1 MKNIAI
7 LMGGYSSEFE
17 ISLASGNV
25 VYDIL
30 KKNKKFNFYK
40 IVISVDKW
48 YHIDINNSIY
58 EIDKKNFT
66 LIKNNKIIKFDL
78 VFNTIHGIPGENG
91 EIQMYLDKL
100 KIPQTSSKSEVAK
113 LTFNKNDCKNKLKK
127 INIITPKSLLLNI
140 KDKINIENILDEIK
154 MPFFIKPNKGGSSY
168 GISRIDKEKNI
179 INGLKKCF
187 KEDDEALI
195 EEEIIGREI
204 SVGVVNINNKVIALP
219 PTEII
224 SYNTFFDYKAKYEGE
239 SDEITP
245 AHITKNEEIMIK
257 KISIEIYN
265 FLKLSGFS
273 RSDFILK
280 NNIFYFLEVNTNPG
294 LTKESILPQ
303 QAKAAN
309 IDLYKLFN
317 SLLKTW

>member
-40 IVISVDKW
+40 IIISVDKW

-58 EIDKKNFT
+58 DIDKKNFT

-303 QAKAAN
+303 QARAAN

-317 SLLKTW
+317 SLLKT

>member
-1 MKNIAI
+1 MKNIGI
-7 LMGGYSSEFE
+7 LMGGYSSEYE

-40 IVISVDKW
+40 IIISVDKW
-48 YHIDINNSIY
+48 YHVDVDNSIY

-66 LIKNNKIIKFDL
+66 IIKNNKIINFDL
-78 VFNTIHGIPGENG
+78 IFNTIHGIPGENG
-91 EIQMYLDKL
+91 EIQRYFDNL
-100 KIPQTSSKSEVAK
+100 KIPQTSSKSDVAR

-127 INIITPKSLLLNI
+127 IKIISPKSLLLNI
-140 KDKINIENILDEIK
+140 KDEINIENILNKIK

-168 GISRIDKEKNI
+168 GISRIDKRKNI
-179 INGLKKCF
+179 IKGIKKCF
-187 KEDDEALI
+187 KEDNEALI

-204 SVGVVNINNKVIALP
+204 SVGVVNYKNKIIALP
-219 PTEII
+219 PTEIK
-224 SYNTFFDYKAKYEGE
+224 SYNTFFDYEAKYKGE

-245 AHITKNEEIMIK
+245 AKITKDEEIIIK
-257 KISIEIYN
+257 KKSIKIYK
-265 FLKLSGFS
+265 FLKLNGFS

-280 NNIFYFLEVNTNPG
+280 NNIFYFLEINTNPG

-303 QAKAAN
+303 QARAAN
-309 IDLYKLFN
+309 INLYDLFN
-317 SLLKTW
+317 SVL

>member
-30 KKNKKFNFYK
+30 KNNKKFNFYK
-40 IVISVDKW
+40 IIISVDKW

-58 EIDKKNFT
+58 DIDKKNFT

-100 KIPQTSSKSEVAK
+100 KIPQTSSKKEVAK

-140 KDKINIENILDEIK
+140 KEKINIKNILDEIK

-195 EEEIIGREI
+195 EEEIIGKEI
-204 SVGVVNINNKVIALP
+204 SVGVVNYNNKVIALP

-224 SYNTFFDYKAKYEGE
+224 SHNTFFDYKAKYKGE

-257 KISIEIYN
+257 KTSIEIYN
-265 FLKLSGFS
+265 FFKLSGCS

-303 QAKAAN
+303 QARAAN

-317 SLLKTW
+317 SLLKT

>member
-1 MKNIAI
+1 MKNIGI
-7 LMGGYSSEFE
+7 LMGGYSSEYE

-40 IVISVDKW
+40 IIISVDKW
-48 YHIDINNSIY
+48 YHIDVDNSIY

-66 LIKNNKIIKFDL
+66 IIKNNKIVNFDL
-78 VFNTIHGIPGENG
+78 IFNTIHGIPGENG
-91 EIQMYLDKL
+91 EIQRYFDNL
-100 KIPQTSSKSEVAK
+100 KIPQTSSKSDVAR

-127 INIITPKSLLLNI
+127 IKIITPKSLLLNI
-140 KDKINIENILDEIK
+140 EDEINIENILDKIK

-168 GISRIDKEKNI
+168 GISRIDKRKNI
-179 INGLKKCF
+179 IKGIKKCF
-187 KEDDEALI
+187 KEDNEALI

-204 SVGVVNINNKVIALP
+204 SVGVVNYKNKIIALP
-219 PTEII
+219 PTEIK
-224 SYNTFFDYKAKYEGE
+224 SYNSFFDYEAKYKGE

-245 AHITKNEEIMIK
+245 AKITKDEEIIIK
-257 KISIEIYN
+257 KKSIKIYK
-265 FLKLSGFS
+265 FLKLNGFS

-280 NNIFYFLEVNTNPG
+280 NNIFYFLEINTNPG

-303 QAKAAN
+303 QARAAN
-309 IDLYKLFN
+309 INLYDLFN
-317 SLLKTW
+317 SVL

>member
-7 LMGGYSSEFE
+7 LMGGYSSEYE

-40 IVISVDKW
+40 IIISVDKW
-48 YHIDINNSIY
+48 YHIDIDNSIY

-66 LIKNNKIIKFDL
+66 IIKNNKIVNFDL

-91 EIQMYLDKL
+91 EIQRYFDNL
-100 KIPQTSSKSEVAK
+100 KIPQTSSESDVAE
-113 LTFNKNDCKNKLKK
+113 LTFNKNDCKNKLKE
-127 INIITPKSLLLNI
+127 IEIITPKSLLLNI
-140 KDKINIENILDEIK
+140 EDEINVDNILEKIK

-168 GISRIDKEKNI
+168 GISRIDKRKNI
-179 INGLKKCF
+179 IKGIKKCF
-187 KEDDEALI
+187 KEDNEALI

-204 SVGVVNINNKVIALP
+204 SVGVVNYKNEIIALP

-224 SYNTFFDYKAKYEGE
+224 SYNTFFDYEAKYKGE

-245 AHITKNEEIMIK
+245 AEITKEEEITIK
-257 KISIEIYN
+257 KKSIEIYK

-303 QAKAAN
+303 QARAAN
-309 IDLYKLFN
+309 INLYDLFN
-317 SLLKTW
+317 SVL

>member
-7 LMGGYSSEFE
+7 LMGGYSSEYE

-40 IVISVDKW
+40 IIISVDKW
-48 YHIDINNSIY
+48 YHIDIDNSIY

-66 LIKNNKIIKFDL
+66 IIKNNKIVNFDL

-91 EIQMYLDKL
+91 EIQRYFDNL
-100 KIPQTSSKSEVAK
+100 KIPQTSSESDVAE
-113 LTFNKNDCKNKLKK
+113 LTFNKNNCKNKLKE
-127 INIITPKSLLLNI
+127 IEIITPKSLLLNI
-140 KDKINIENILDEIK
+140 EDEINVDNILEKIK

-168 GISRIDKEKNI
+168 GISRIDKRKNI
-179 INGLKKCF
+179 IKGIKKCF
-187 KEDDEALI
+187 KEDNEALI

-204 SVGVVNINNKVIALP
+204 SVGVVNYKNEIIALP

-224 SYNTFFDYKAKYEGE
+224 SYNTFFDYEAKYKGE

-245 AHITKNEEIMIK
+245 AEISKEEEIIIK
-257 KISIEIYN
+257 KKSIEIYK

-280 NNIFYFLEVNTNPG
+280 NNIFYFLEINTNPG

-303 QAKAAN
+303 QARAAN
-309 IDLYKLFN
+309 INLYDLFN
-317 SLLKTW
+317 SVL

>member
-7 LMGGYSSEFE
+7 LMGGYSSEYE

-40 IVISVDKW
+40 IIISVDKW
-48 YHIDINNSIY
+48 YHIDIDNSIY

-66 LIKNNKIIKFDL
+66 IIKNNKIVNFDL

-91 EIQMYLDKL
+91 EIQRYFDNL
-100 KIPQTSSKSEVAK
+100 KIPQTSSESDVAE
-113 LTFNKNDCKNKLKK
+113 LTFNKNDCKNKLKE
-127 INIITPKSLLLNI
+127 IEIITPKSLLLNI
-140 KDKINIENILDEIK
+140 EDEINVDNILEKIK

-168 GISRIDKEKNI
+168 GISRIDKRKNI
-179 INGLKKCF
+179 IKGIKKCF
-187 KEDDEALI
+187 KEDNEALI

-204 SVGVVNINNKVIALP
+204 SVGVVNYKNEIIALP

-224 SYNTFFDYKAKYEGE
+224 SYNTFFDYEAKYKGE

-245 AHITKNEEIMIK
+245 AEITKEEEIIIK
-257 KISIEIYN
+257 KKSIEIYK

-303 QAKAAN
+303 QARAAN
-309 IDLYKLFN
+309 INLYDLFN
-317 SLLKTW
+317 SVL

>member
-40 IVISVDKW
+40 IIISVDKW

-58 EIDKKNFT
+58 DIDKKNFT

-127 INIITPKSLLLNI
+127 INIITPKSFLLNI

-303 QAKAAN
+303 QARAAN

-317 SLLKTW
+317 SLLKT

>member
-1 MKNIAI
+1 MKNIGI
-7 LMGGYSSEFE
+7 LMGGYSSEYE

-40 IVISVDKW
+40 IIISVDKW
-48 YHIDINNSIY
+48 YHVDVDNSIY

-66 LIKNNKIIKFDL
+66 IIKNSKIINFDL
-78 VFNTIHGIPGENG
+78 IFNTIHGIPGENG
-91 EIQMYLDKL
+91 EIQRYFDNL
-100 KIPQTSSKSEVAK
+100 KIPQTSSKSDVAR

-127 INIITPKSLLLNI
+127 IKIISPKSLLLNI
-140 KDKINIENILDEIK
+140 KDEINIENILNKIK

-168 GISRIDKEKNI
+168 GISRIDKRKNI
-179 INGLKKCF
+179 IKGIKKCF
-187 KEDDEALI
+187 KEDNEALI

-204 SVGVVNINNKVIALP
+204 SVGVVNYKNKIIALP
-219 PTEII
+219 PTEIK
-224 SYNTFFDYKAKYEGE
+224 SYNTFFDYEAKYKGE

-245 AHITKNEEIMIK
+245 AKITKDEEIIIK
-257 KISIEIYN
+257 KKSIKIYK
-265 FLKLSGFS
+265 FLKLNGFS

-280 NNIFYFLEVNTNPG
+280 NNIFYFLEINTNPG

-303 QAKAAN
+303 QARAAN
-309 IDLYKLFN
+309 INLYDLFN
-317 SLLKTW
+317 SVL

>member
-30 KKNKKFNFYK
+30 KNNKKFNFYK
-40 IVISVDKW
+40 IIISVDKW

-58 EIDKKNFT
+58 DIDKKNFT

-140 KDKINIENILDEIK
+140 KEKINIKNILDEIK

-195 EEEIIGREI
+195 EEEIIGKEI
-204 SVGVVNINNKVIALP
+204 SVGVVNYNNKVIALP

-224 SYNTFFDYKAKYEGE
+224 SHNTFFDYKAKYKGE

-257 KISIEIYN
+257 KISIEIYY

-303 QAKAAN
+303 QARAAN

-317 SLLKTW
+317 SLLKT

>member
-30 KKNKKFNFYK
+30 KNNKKFNFYK
-40 IVISVDKW
+40 IIISVDKW

-113 LTFNKNDCKNKLKK
+113 LTFNKNDCKNNLKK

-168 GISRIDKEKNI
+168 GISRIDKKKNI

-303 QAKAAN
+303 QARAAN

-317 SLLKTW
+317 SLLKT

>member
-1 MKNIAI
+1 MKNVAI

-40 IVISVDKW
+40 IIISVDKW

-127 INIITPKSLLLNI
+127 INIITPKSFLLNI

-245 AHITKNEEIMIK
+245 AHITKNEVIMIK

-303 QAKAAN
+303 QARAAN

-317 SLLKTW
+317 SLLKT

>member
-30 KKNKKFNFYK
+30 KNNKKFNFYK
-40 IVISVDKW
+40 IIISVDKW

-58 EIDKKNFT
+58 DIDKKNFT
-66 LIKNNKIIKFDL
+66 IIKNNKIIKFDL

-317 SLLKTW
+317 SLLKT

>member
-7 LMGGYSSEFE
+7 LMGGYSSEYE

-40 IVISVDKW
+40 IIISVDKW
-48 YHIDINNSIY
+48 YHIDIDNSIY

-66 LIKNNKIIKFDL
+66 IIKNNKIVNFDL

-91 EIQMYLDKL
+91 EIQRYFDNL
-100 KIPQTSSKSEVAK
+100 KIPQTSSESDVAE
-113 LTFNKNDCKNKLKK
+113 LTFNKNNCKNKLKE
-127 INIITPKSLLLNI
+127 IEIITPKSLLLNI
-140 KDKINIENILDEIK
+140 EDEINVDNILEKIK

-168 GISRIDKEKNI
+168 GISRIDKRKNI
-179 INGLKKCF
+179 IKGIKKCF
-187 KEDDEALI
+187 KEDNEALI

-204 SVGVVNINNKVIALP
+204 SVGVVNYKNEIIALP

-224 SYNTFFDYKAKYEGE
+224 SYNTFFDYEAKYKGE

-245 AHITKNEEIMIK
+245 AEITKEEEIIIK
-257 KISIEIYN
+257 KKSIEIYK

-303 QAKAAN
+303 QARAAN
-309 IDLYKLFN
+309 INLYDLFN
-317 SLLKTW
+317 SVL

>member
-7 LMGGYSSEFE
+7 LMGGYSSEYE
-17 ISLASGNV
+17 ISFASGNV

-40 IVISVDKW
+40 IIISVDKW
-48 YHIDINNSIY
+48 YPIDINNSIY
-58 EIDKKNFT
+58 EIDKMNFT
-66 LIKNNKIIKFDL
+66 IIKNNKIVNFDL

-91 EIQMYLDKL
+91 EIQRYFDNL
-100 KIPQTSSKSEVAK
+100 KIPQTSSESDVAE
-113 LTFNKNDCKNKLKK
+113 LTFNKNNCKNKLKE
-127 INIITPKSLLLNI
+127 IEIITPKSLLLNI
-140 KDKINIENILDEIK
+140 EDEINVDNILEKIK

-168 GISRIDKEKNI
+168 GISRIDKRKNI
-179 INGLKKCF
+179 IKGIKKCF
-187 KEDDEALI
+187 KEDNEALI

-204 SVGVVNINNKVIALP
+204 SVGVVNYKNEIIALP

-224 SYNTFFDYKAKYEGE
+224 SYNTFFDYEAKYKGE

-245 AHITKNEEIMIK
+245 AEITKEEEIIIK
-257 KISIEIYN
+257 KKSIEIYK

-303 QAKAAN
+303 QARAAN
-309 IDLYKLFN
+309 INLYDLFN
-317 SLLKTW
+317 SVL

>member
-7 LMGGYSSEFE
+7 LMGGYSSEYE

-40 IVISVDKW
+40 IIISVDKW
-48 YHIDINNSIY
+48 YHIDIDNSIY

-66 LIKNNKIIKFDL
+66 IIKNNKIVNFDL

-91 EIQMYLDKL
+91 EIQRYFDNL
-100 KIPQTSSKSEVAK
+100 KIPQTSSESDVAE
-113 LTFNKNDCKNKLKK
+113 LTFNKNDCKNKLKE
-127 INIITPKSLLLNI
+127 IEIITPKSLLLNI
-140 KDKINIENILDEIK
+140 EDEINIDNILEKIK

-168 GISRIDKEKNI
+168 GISRIDKRKNI
-179 INGLKKCF
+179 IKGIKKCF
-187 KEDDEALI
+187 KEDNEALI

-204 SVGVVNINNKVIALP
+204 SVGVVNYKNEIIALP

-224 SYNTFFDYKAKYEGE
+224 SYNTFFDYEAKYKGE

-245 AHITKNEEIMIK
+245 AEITKEEEIIIK
-257 KISIEIYN
+257 KKSIEIYK

-280 NNIFYFLEVNTNPG
+280 NNIFYFLEINTNPG

-303 QAKAAN
+303 QARAAN
-309 IDLYKLFN
+309 INLYDLFN
-317 SLLKTW
+317 SVL

>member
-1 MKNIAI
+1 MKNIGI
-7 LMGGYSSEFE
+7 LMGGYSSEYE

-40 IVISVDKW
+40 IIISVNKW
-48 YHIDINNSIY
+48 YHIDIDNSIY

-66 LIKNNKIIKFDL
+66 IIKNNKIVNFDL
-78 VFNTIHGIPGENG
+78 IFNTIHGIPGENG
-91 EIQMYLDKL
+91 EIQRYFDNL
-100 KIPQTSSKSEVAK
+100 KIPQTSSKSDVAR

-127 INIITPKSLLLNI
+127 IRIMTPKSLLLNI
-140 KDKINIENILDEIK
+140 ENEINIENILDKIK

-168 GISRIDKEKNI
+168 GISRIDKRKNI
-179 INGLKKCF
+179 IKGIKKCF
-187 KEDDEALI
+187 KEDNEALI

-204 SVGVVNINNKVIALP
+204 SVGVVNYKKKIIALP

-224 SYNTFFDYKAKYEGE
+224 SFNSFFDYEAKYKGE

-245 AHITKNEEIMIK
+245 AKITKEEEIIIK
-257 KISIEIYN
+257 KKSIKIYK

-280 NNIFYFLEVNTNPG
+280 NNIFYFLEINTNPG

-303 QAKAAN
+303 QARAAN
-309 IDLYKLFN
+309 INLYDLFN
-317 SLLKTW
+317 SVL

>member
-7 LMGGYSSEFE
+7 LMGGYSSEYE

-40 IVISVDKW
+40 IIISVDKW
-48 YHIDINNSIY
+48 YHIDIDNSIY

-66 LIKNNKIIKFDL
+66 IIKNNKIVNFDL

-91 EIQMYLDKL
+91 EIQRYFDNL
-100 KIPQTSSKSEVAK
+100 KIPQTSSESDVAE
-113 LTFNKNDCKNKLKK
+113 LTFNKNNCKNKLKE
-127 INIITPKSLLLNI
+127 IEIITPKSLLLNI
-140 KDKINIENILDEIK
+140 EDEINVDNILEKIK

-168 GISRIDKEKNI
+168 GISRIDKRKNI
-179 INGLKKCF
+179 IKGIKKCF
-187 KEDDEALI
+187 KEDNEALI

-204 SVGVVNINNKVIALP
+204 SVGVVNYKNEIIALP

-224 SYNTFFDYKAKYEGE
+224 SYNTFFDYEAKYEGE

-245 AHITKNEEIMIK
+245 AEITKEEEIIIK
-257 KISIEIYN
+257 KKSIEIYK

-303 QAKAAN
+303 QARAAN
-309 IDLYKLFN
+309 INLYDLFN
-317 SLLKTW
+317 SVL

>member
-7 LMGGYSSEFE
+7 LMGGYSSEYE

-40 IVISVDKW
+40 IIISVNKW
-48 YHIDINNSIY
+48 YHIDIDNSIY

-66 LIKNNKIIKFDL
+66 IIKNNKIINFDL

-91 EIQMYLDKL
+91 EIQRYFDNL
-100 KIPQTSSKSEVAK
+100 KIPQTSSESDVAE

-127 INIITPKSLLLNI
+127 IEIITPKSLLLNVE
-140 KDKINIENILDEIK
+140 DEINIDNILEKIK

-168 GISRIDKEKNI
+168 GISRIDKRKNI
-179 INGLKKCF
+179 IKGIKKCF
-187 KEDDEALI
+187 KEDNEALI

-204 SVGVVNINNKVIALP
+204 SVGVVNYKNEIIALP

-224 SYNTFFDYKAKYEGE
+224 SYNTFFDYEAKYKGE

-245 AHITKNEEIMIK
+245 AEITKEEEIIIK
-257 KISIEIYN
+257 KKSIEIYK

-280 NNIFYFLEVNTNPG
+280 NNIFYFLEINTNPG

-303 QAKAAN
+303 QARAAN
-309 IDLYKLFN
+309 INLYDLFN
-317 SLLKTW
+317 SVL

>member
-58 EIDKKNFT
+58 DIDKKNFT

-303 QAKAAN
+303 QARAAN

-317 SLLKTW
+317 SLLKT

>member
-7 LMGGYSSEFE
+7 LMGGYSSEYE

-40 IVISVDKW
+40 IIISVDKW
-48 YHIDINNSIY
+48 YHIDIDNSIY

-66 LIKNNKIIKFDL
+66 IIKNNKIVNFDL

-91 EIQMYLDKL
+91 EIQRYFDNL
-100 KIPQTSSKSEVAK
+100 KIPQTSSESDVAE
-113 LTFNKNDCKNKLKK
+113 LTFNKNNCKNKLKE
-127 INIITPKSLLLNI
+127 IEIITPKSLLLNI
-140 KDKINIENILDEIK
+140 EDEINVDNILEKIK

-168 GISRIDKEKNI
+168 GISRIDKRKNI
-179 INGLKKCF
+179 IKGIKKCF
-187 KEDDEALI
+187 KEDNEALI

-204 SVGVVNINNKVIALP
+204 SVGVVNYKNEIIALP

-224 SYNTFFDYKAKYEGE
+224 SYNTFFDYEAKYKGE

-245 AHITKNEEIMIK
+245 AEITKEEEKIIK
-257 KISIEIYN
+257 KKSIEIYK

-303 QAKAAN
+303 QARAAN
-309 IDLYKLFN
+309 INLYDLFN
-317 SLLKTW
+317 SVL

>member
-1 MKNIAI
+1 MKNIGI
-7 LMGGYSSEFE
+7 LMGGYSSEYE

-40 IVISVDKW
+40 IIISVDKW
-48 YHIDINNSIY
+48 YHVDVDNSIY

-66 LIKNNKIIKFDL
+66 IIKNNKIINFDL
-78 VFNTIHGIPGENG
+78 IFNTIHGIPGENG
-91 EIQMYLDKL
+91 EIQRYFDNL
-100 KIPQTSSKSEVAK
+100 KIPQTSSKSDVAR

-127 INIITPKSLLLNI
+127 IKIISPKSLLLNI
-140 KDKINIENILDEIK
+140 KDEINIENILNKIK

-168 GISRIDKEKNI
+168 GISRIDKRKNI
-179 INGLKKCF
+179 IKGIKKCF
-187 KEDDEALI
+187 KEDNEALI

-204 SVGVVNINNKVIALP
+204 SVGVVNYKNKIIALP
-219 PTEII
+219 PTEIK
-224 SYNTFFDYKAKYEGE
+224 SYNTFFDYEAKYKGE

-245 AHITKNEEIMIK
+245 AKITKEEEIIIK
-257 KISIEIYN
+257 KKSIKIYK
-265 FLKLSGFS
+265 FLRLSGFS

-280 NNIFYFLEVNTNPG
+280 NNIFYFLEINTNPG

-303 QAKAAN
+303 QARAAN
-309 IDLYKLFN
+309 INLYDLFN
-317 SLLKTW
+317 SVL

>member
-30 KKNKKFNFYK
+30 KNNKKFNFYK
-40 IVISVDKW
+40 IIISVDKW

-280 NNIFYFLEVNTNPG
+280 NNIFYFLEINTNPG

-303 QAKAAN
+303 QARAAN

-317 SLLKTW
+317 SLLKT

>member
-30 KKNKKFNFYK
+30 KNNKKFNFYK
-40 IVISVDKW
+40 IIISVDKW

-58 EIDKKNFT
+58 DIDKKNFT

-317 SLLKTW
+317 SLLKT

>member
-1 MKNIAI
+1 
-7 LMGGYSSEFE
+7 MGGYSSEYE

-40 IVISVDKW
+40 IIISVDKW
-48 YHIDINNSIY
+48 YHIDTDNSIY

-66 LIKNNKIIKFDL
+66 IIKNNKIINFDL
-78 VFNTIHGIPGENG
+78 IFNTIHGIPGENG
-91 EIQMYLDKL
+91 EIQRYFDNL
-100 KIPQTSSKSEVAK
+100 KIPQTSSKSDVAR

-127 INIITPKSLLLNI
+127 IQIITPKSLLLNI
-140 KDKINIENILDEIK
+140 EDEINIENILDKIK

-168 GISRIDKEKNI
+168 GISRIDKRKNI
-179 INGLKKCF
+179 IKGIKKCF
-187 KEDDEALI
+187 KEDNEALI

-204 SVGVVNINNKVIALP
+204 SVGVVNYKNKIIALP
-219 PTEII
+219 PTEIK
-224 SYNTFFDYKAKYEGE
+224 SYNSFFDYEAKYKGE

-245 AHITKNEEIMIK
+245 AKITKDEEIIIK
-257 KISIEIYN
+257 KKSIKIYK
-265 FLKLSGFS
+265 FLKLNGFS

-280 NNIFYFLEVNTNPG
+280 NNIFYFLEINTNPG

-303 QAKAAN
+303 QARAAN
-309 IDLYKLFN
+309 INLYDLFN
-317 SLLKTW
+317 SVL

>member
-127 INIITPKSLLLNI
+127 INIITPKSFLLNI

-204 SVGVVNINNKVIALP
+204 SVGVVNYNNKVIALP

-224 SYNTFFDYKAKYEGE
+224 SYNTFFDYIAKYEGE

-303 QAKAAN
+303 QARAAN

-317 SLLKTW
+317 SLLKT

>member
-7 LMGGYSSEFE
+7 LMGGYSSEYE

-40 IVISVDKW
+40 IIISVNKW
-48 YHIDINNSIY
+48 YHIDIDNSIY

-66 LIKNNKIIKFDL
+66 IIKNNKIVNFDL

-91 EIQMYLDKL
+91 EIQRYFDNL
-100 KIPQTSSKSEVAK
+100 KIPQTSSESDVAE
-113 LTFNKNDCKNKLKK
+113 LTFNKNDCKNKLKE
-127 INIITPKSLLLNI
+127 IEIITPKSLLLNI
-140 KDKINIENILDEIK
+140 EDEINVDNILEKIK

-168 GISRIDKEKNI
+168 GISRIDKRKNI
-179 INGLKKCF
+179 IKGIKKCF
-187 KEDDEALI
+187 KEDNEALI

-204 SVGVVNINNKVIALP
+204 SVGVVNYKNEIIALP

-224 SYNTFFDYKAKYEGE
+224 SYNTFFDYEAKYKGE

-245 AHITKNEEIMIK
+245 AEITKEEEIIIK
-257 KISIEIYN
+257 KKSIEIYK

-303 QAKAAN
+303 QARAAN
-309 IDLYKLFN
+309 INLYDLFN
-317 SLLKTW
+317 SVL

>member
-58 EIDKKNFT
+58 DIDKKNFT

-127 INIITPKSLLLNI
+127 INIITPKSFLLNI

-303 QAKAAN
+303 QARAAN

-317 SLLKTW
+317 SLLKT

>member
-303 QAKAAN
+303 QARAAN

-317 SLLKTW
+317 SLLKT

>member
-30 KKNKKFNFYK
+30 KNNKKFNFYK
-40 IVISVDKW
+40 IIISVDKW

-58 EIDKKNFT
+58 DIDKKNFT

-100 KIPQTSSKSEVAK
+100 KIPQTSSEKEVAK

-140 KDKINIENILDEIK
+140 KEKINIKNILDEIK

-204 SVGVVNINNKVIALP
+204 SVGVVNYNNKVIALP

-224 SYNTFFDYKAKYEGE
+224 SHNTFFDYKAKYKGE

-257 KISIEIYN
+257 KKSIEIYN

-303 QAKAAN
+303 QARAAN

-317 SLLKTW
+317 SLLKT

>member
-30 KKNKKFNFYK
+30 KNNKKFNFYK
-40 IVISVDKW
+40 IIISVDKW

-58 EIDKKNFT
+58 DIDKKNFT

-303 QAKAAN
+303 QARAAN

-317 SLLKTW
+317 SLLKT